1 MDINWKVLA
10 IFGGFGFIIS
20 LLVGA
25 ISGVGFGTLLFR
37 GILSGVLFAGVGF
50 GLSILIKKFL
60 PGLVSETEE
69 GETEEEESG
78 GVDIVIEEE
87 APQVS
92 SAAAVEAAGGE
103 ELVSNAPTQD
113 SETAEEEE
121 GSENFIE
128 EVEEISGDSSE
139 QEEAA
144 EESSEPEDLIEVDDD
159 TSVDTLPDIGDFSD
173 SFTNEIAE
181 EGSEGGESQMH
192 SVDSSPTID
201 LNGREEDPRTVAKAV
216 QSMLKKE

>member
-1 MDINWKVLA
+1 LDINWKVLA

-69 GETEEEESG
+69 AEEEEESG

-87 APQVS
+87 APQAS
-92 SAAAVEAAGGE
+92 SVAAAEAAGGE
-103 ELVSNAPTQD
+103 ELFSDTPTQE
-113 SETAEEEE
+113 SGPAEEEE
-121 GSENFIE
+121 ESENFIE

-139 QEEAA
+139 QEEVA
-144 EESSEPEDLIEVDDD
+144 EGSSEPEDLIEVDAD

-181 EGSEGGESQMH
+181 EGSEGGESQMQ